1 MLPPEEHDD
10 MPFDDVPET
19 VKLLGGV
26 LPFIDRASV
35 SAQIVA
41 AITHDLLLE
50 LREGIVALRDEL
62 ARGTWG

>member
-1 MLPPEEHDD
+1 MQATQQEELAN
-10 MPFDDVPET
+10 E
-19 VKLLGGV
+19 
-26 LPFIDRASV
+26 RRV